1 MDIVFRYR
9 AREISIQDIDFI
21 KGVISAH
28 YKKGRTYIS
37 KLLCKSW
44 NWVQPN
50 GRYKEYAARDLL
62 LRLEEKGYIELPPRL
77 KNNKDNLKERS
88 YEQIPLF
95 VKEDLSGVAGDY
107 QDISIKKVSAEDEYL
122 WSYFLHDY
130 HYLGLPRLVGEYLK
144 HIVYIK
150 GQAAACLA
158 WASAAWKIK
167 SRDEYIGWDNT
178 KKEKNLH
185 LVVNNTRFLIL
196 PWIRVK
202 YLASKVLA
210 MSLSRLSADWYAAY
224 NHPVYLAETFV
235 DISRFKGTC
244 YKAANWHYIGETAGS
259 AKRGNEYRY
268 HGQKK
273 SIFLYPLDHNFRR
286 LLNNDQG

>member
-122 WSYFLHDY
+122 WSYLLHDY
-130 HYLGLPRLVGEYLK
+130 HYLGLPRLVGECGWPRRPRGRARGCVRDRSRQL
-144 HIVYIK
+144 
-150 GQAAACLA
+150 QAALLPVR
-158 WASAAWKIK
+158 AAHRPPRAGAMPRPRIPPCAAGLRAPR
-167 SRDEYIGWDNT
+167 SRPRSSG
-178 KKEKNLH
+178 
-185 LVVNNTRFLIL
+185 
-196 PWIRVK
+196 
-202 YLASKVLA
+202 
-210 MSLSRLSADWYAAY
+210 
-224 NHPVYLAETFV
+224 
-235 DISRFKGTC
+235 
-244 YKAANWHYIGETAGS
+244 
-259 AKRGNEYRY
+259 
-268 HGQKK
+268 
-273 SIFLYPLDHNFRR
+273 
-286 LLNNDQG
+286 